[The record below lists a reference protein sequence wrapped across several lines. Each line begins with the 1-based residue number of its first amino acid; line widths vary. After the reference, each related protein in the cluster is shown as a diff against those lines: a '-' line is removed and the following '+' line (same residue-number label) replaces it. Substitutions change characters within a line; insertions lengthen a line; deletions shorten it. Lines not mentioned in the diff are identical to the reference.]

1 MAPLFRLPLP
11 LLLTAILLAA
21 CGGGGGGGTDNSP
34 NTAPQL
40 DLGNWQQT
48 VDQGGLYRVQLTA
61 TDAEGQALSFSAANL
76 PSWLTLNPA
85 TGVISGTPQQQHV
98 GSYSDIVISVRDSRG
113 ASTSSDAL
121 QLTVVDVDVPPQ
133 ISLSL
138 PATIDGRSQLTVNVS
153 VSDPDGGDVSWQLGD
168 IWELTGEQQGNQLL
182 LTAGNPT
189 EVAAGRIEIVAS
201 DDGGQQ
207 ATAIFSTQVLPVTAD
222 GSGITLMG
230 GRDNPGVHLVFL
242 GDGYRQPELT
252 KFRAD
257 VAAAINH
264 FTADPGFT
272 PHQQRW
278 NIHLLLTPSQQSGAD
293 NSVDR
298 DNVDTVFDAG
308 YNCMNI
314 ERLLCVD
321 DNKAFA
327 AALAAFPQTQ
337 HVAVAVNDSRYGG
350 SGGALTVF
358 SAPNPDIVI
367 HELGHSFAGLADEY
381 VDASV
386 ADQYVPGYREGNYA
400 NVSNL
405 NDPNRVPWSHWIEDK
420 TDYPRSGASTAVGI
434 FEGAY
439 YSANGFYR
447 PLWQSMM
454 NENGVPMGVVNAE
467 QWALSMYE
475 SAGALQT
482 VVPNAPRLTVANG
495 ESAEFSIQP
504 LFDDGTQEWDWYVDG
519 ERVEQAH
526 NMNQL
531 SLGLTAGEYQIR
543 VVVSDNSGLIRKSP
557 PHAGYVERNWT
568 LEVTP

>member
-11 LLLTAILLAA
+11 LLLTCMLLTA
-21 CGGGGGGGTDNSP
+21 CGGGGGEGNDNSP

-48 VDQGGLYRVQLTA
+48 VDQSSFYKVQLTA
-61 TDAEGQALSFSAANL
+61 TDAERQALSFSADNL
-76 PSWLTLNPA
+76 PSWLTLNAA
-85 TGVISGTPQQQHV
+85 TGVVSGTPQQQHV
-98 GSYSDIVISVRDSRG
+98 GNYSNIVFSVSDSRG
-113 ASTSSDAL
+113 ATTSSAPL
-121 QLTVVDVDVPPQ
+121 QLTVVDIDAPPQ

-138 PATIDGRSQLTVNVS
+138 PATIDGRSELTVNVT
-153 VSDPDGGDVSWQLGD
+153 VSDPDGGEASWQLGD
-168 IWELTGEQQGNQLL
+168 VHELIAEQQGNQLL
-182 LTAGNPT
+182 LTIGNPT
-189 EVAAGRIEIVAS
+189 EVAAGSIEILAS
-201 DDGGQQ
+201 DDSGQQ
-207 ATAIFSTQVLPVTAD
+207 TTATFRTRVLPVTAD

-230 GRDNPGVHLVFL
+230 GSHNPGVHLVFL
-242 GDGYRQPELT
+242 GDGYRQPELA

-257 VAAAINH
+257 VAAAISH

-278 NIHLLLTPSQQSGAD
+278 NIHLLLTPSQESGAD
-293 NSVDR
+293 SSVDR
-298 DNVDTVFDAG
+298 DSVDTVFDAG
-308 YNCMNI
+308 YNCFGI
-314 ERLLCVD
+314 QRLLCVD
-321 DNKAFA
+321 DNKAFT
-327 AALAAFPQTQ
+327 AALAAFPRTQ
-337 HVAVAVNDSRYGG
+337 HVAVAVNDSRFGG

-358 SAPNPDIVI
+358 SAPNPEIVI

-381 VDASV
+381 MDASI
-386 ADQYVPGYREGNYA
+386 ADQYLPGYREGNYA

-439 YSANGFYR
+439 YSATGFYR
-447 PLWQSMM
+447 PLWRSMM
-454 NENGVPMGVVNAE
+454 NENAPMGVVNAE

-495 ESAEFSIQP
+495 EFAEFSIQP

-531 SLGLTAGEYQIR
+531 GLGLFAGEYQIKVIVR
-543 VVVSDNSGLIRKSP
+543 DTSGLIRKSP